1 MNKDL
6 LLLQL
11 QRVAFIAELSKVGRF
26 FYAPFR
32 YVYALSFWKLIYPLV
47 KREVYKT
54 VPVFFGNQM
63 VIGLPAATDIFLTGG
78 KSHESEIRLAKWMIL
93 QMQPGQNYLDIGAHY
108 GYFSLLAAH
117 LVGSEGQVKAFEPS
131 TTTYKIL
138 QQNVTLNAANCVG
151 IHQQAVSDQL
161 GTLTFYEFPNLYSEY
176 NSIDAAQ
183 FEGSQWFKEY
193 TPQKVTV
200 EATTLDAICQTSFV
214 PNIIKIDVEGAEDK
228 VIAGGATALKTHC
241 PMVVME
247 FLSGSRTNNAHE
259 IALRK
264 MTQMGYKTYV
274 IDKEGVMQLKE
285 NVMAYMEEHKIES
298 DNIVFKK

>member
-1 MNKDL
+1 LNKEL
-6 LLLQL
+6 LLSQL
-11 QRVAFIAELSKVGRF
+11 QKVAFIAELSKVGRF

-32 YVYALSFWKLIYPLV
+32 YVYALSFWKLIYPIV
-47 KREVYKT
+47 KKEVYKT

-93 QMQPGQNYLDIGAHY
+93 QMQPGQHYLDIGAHY

-117 LVGSEGQVKAFEPS
+117 LVGKEGSVQAYEPS
-131 TTTYKIL
+131 TTTHQIL
-138 QQNVTLNAANCVG
+138 QKNIALNATNWVQM
-151 IHQQAVSDQL
+151 HQQAVSDEA

-176 NSIDAAQ
+176 NSIDAQQ
-183 FEGSQWFKEY
+183 FEGSQWFTQY
-193 TPQKVTV
+193 SPQKVTV
-200 EATTLDAICQTSFV
+200 TATTLDVICNGAFV

-228 VIAGGATALKTHC
+228 VIAGGTTALSRYS

-259 IALRK
+259 LALNK
-264 MTQMGYKTYV
+264 MTELGYKTYI

-285 NVMAYMEEHKIES
+285 NVMAYMADHKIES